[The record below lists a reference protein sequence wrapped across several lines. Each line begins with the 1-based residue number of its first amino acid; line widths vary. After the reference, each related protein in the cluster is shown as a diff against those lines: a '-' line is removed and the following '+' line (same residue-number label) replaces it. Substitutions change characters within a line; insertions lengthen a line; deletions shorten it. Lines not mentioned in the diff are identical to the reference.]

1 MSNNSTLGSFDSPLS
16 PDDAMTDF
24 LTGGGKASNTDEGY
38 RNLPLTEKIRIQIKE
53 AADAHRPWSTQ
64 AHEAQRFVAGHQW
77 EEDQV
82 RQLQEL
88 GKPKITYNYIAPLIN
103 GLVGYES
110 QNRQQMLFTPRLPEH
125 LLSEQYDVS
134 AADAVDTASAG
145 VRWAMARCHGNH
157 ERSLVFRDLAV
168 TGMGW
173 ASHSM
178 EYEDDLDGK
187 YVYERI
193 PGDQMLWDPRS
204 RKQNLEDAAWVAR
217 VSAYHIDEIEERWGK
232 KKRQEVL
239 STRRNEESSSVV
251 GGLVGDM
258 HGPTTIV
265 NHSPNIYDAGAQE
278 VNAAP
283 RSPMGSSKGYIPVV
297 DYQWRERYP
306 ITRVFLNDE
315 NQTVLNL
322 DKKDFAE
329 WKKNNPDAPVEKILK
344 ASKYRYK
351 RIHVTGGVQL
361 DDEAD
366 VFLFKS
372 FTYKCVTGYWDNN
385 DNSWYGLL
393 RSMLDPQK
401 GINKYFALAV
411 YLMSVSPKGL
421 VLVEESAIANPAKLA
436 QDLARPGALVRLR
449 DKAISENKIKV
460 EPGPAI
466 PDALTKL
473 LEISMQAL
481 YAAGGIPAELATQSG
496 TGDMPSDLPDKLDK
510 SMHSLGMFLDAYK
523 RYRESETMLCLDFL
537 RFFMPTGRWIRV
549 GGPGSEQHLQ
559 LLEGPLSVEFD
570 LEMDDVPVDPSHKK
584 QVWAILQPIMPMLL
598 RMDLVGPELL
608 KLAPVPKSVID
619 GMIKEWKAKQEQNK
633 GQPQE
638 PTKKDQ
644 DPEYIKSETA
654 LNESQSA
661 LNHARAE
668 AISAE
673 TDLASAKTAQEI
685 LMADEDRKMG
695 RDGKTPNVSFEQK
708 SMNDRSTTAKGPGVR
723 SNTNQ
728 Q

>member
-232 KKRQEVL
+232 KKRQEVGSL
-239 STRRNEESSSVV
+239 AICTGLQPSSITARTSTTLEHKRSTPRHALRWDHRRAISPSSITSGANAIRSRGSSST
-251 GGLVGDM
+251 M
-258 HGPTTIV
+258 
-265 NHSPNIYDAGAQE
+265 
-278 VNAAP
+278 
-283 RSPMGSSKGYIPVV
+283 R
-297 DYQWRERYP
+297 
-306 ITRVFLNDE
+306 TRPF
-315 NQTVLNL
+315 
-322 DKKDFAE
+322 
-329 WKKNNPDAPVEKILK
+329 
-344 ASKYRYK
+344 
-351 RIHVTGGVQL
+351 
-361 DDEAD
+361 
-366 VFLFKS
+366 
-372 FTYKCVTGYWDNN
+372 
-385 DNSWYGLL
+385 
-393 RSMLDPQK
+393 
-401 GINKYFALAV
+401 
-411 YLMSVSPKGL
+411 
-421 VLVEESAIANPAKLA
+421 
-436 QDLARPGALVRLR
+436 
-449 DKAISENKIKV
+449 
-460 EPGPAI
+460 
-466 PDALTKL
+466 
-473 LEISMQAL
+473 
-481 YAAGGIPAELATQSG
+481 
-496 TGDMPSDLPDKLDK
+496 
-510 SMHSLGMFLDAYK
+510 
-523 RYRESETMLCLDFL
+523 
-537 RFFMPTGRWIRV
+537 
-549 GGPGSEQHLQ
+549 
-559 LLEGPLSVEFD
+559 
-570 LEMDDVPVDPSHKK
+570 
-584 QVWAILQPIMPMLL
+584 
-598 RMDLVGPELL
+598 
-608 KLAPVPKSVID
+608 
-619 GMIKEWKAKQEQNK
+619 
-633 GQPQE
+633 
-638 PTKKDQ
+638 
-644 DPEYIKSETA
+644 
-654 LNESQSA
+654 
-661 LNHARAE
+661 
-668 AISAE
+668 
-673 TDLASAKTAQEI
+673 
-685 LMADEDRKMG
+685 
-695 RDGKTPNVSFEQK
+695 
-708 SMNDRSTTAKGPGVR
+708 
-723 SNTNQ
+723 
-728 Q
+728 